1 MIRYLFMREKLR
13 DPLRIKHMLD
23 AIHNVNMYMKDRSEE
38 DLISN
43 SMLFYAVVKNIE
55 IIGEAAY
62 KLTNEFKDAHPKTPW
77 RQIVAMRHILVHG
90 YYQVTA
96 DEIFNVY
103 EQDLPLLLQQL
114 SSYMDDVKDI

>member
-1 MIRYLFMREKLR
+1 MREKLR

-103 EQDLPLLLQQL
+103 EQDLPSLLQQL

>member
-1 MIRYLFMREKLR
+1 MREKLR